1 VRDPSS
7 NDSGIVLQP
16 PMTAQKSAAQEAADA
31 GEHFCQMYD
40 LAAARMGRPH
50 PTLQLRLHAE
60 QRSRS
65 VESQLRA
72 TQGALAK
79 AHESIVQMGLELDAE
94 RHAREDAEAIS
105 RSEQR
110 ASRDAMR
117 LLEETVQPLRE
128 LRTVA
133 AEHERQAEQQA
144 QAYAQLQADRQ
155 AIETQLKA
163 TEASLAQAAELAQE
177 ARLQVETERRAR
189 EEAETRTQTQQH
201 EKDAAESALLELQTS
216 AAEERSQAEARA
228 RSYAELETK
237 HQVVEGLLEQT
248 QVSLERALELAEQ
261 MWQQVETER
270 RGRLEAE
277 TKAHTEEHARQEAE
291 STLLELQKTTE
302 AYRVRAE
309 EQAARADKQLRAHAD
324 FEVRRRAMDAQ
335 LKDMEVALAHA
346 EYAAYRHAQR
356 HAQIIEQ
363 LAKERR
369 ARELAEARMLAERRA
384 REDAERA
391 LNKKNEPSAFWKKL
405 LPEIR

>member
-1 VRDPSS
+1 VSDPSS
-7 NDSGIVLQP
+7 NGTGIVLQP
-16 PMTAQKSAAQEAADA
+16 PMTAQKNAAQEAADA

-105 RSEQR
+105 RSEQL

-117 LLEETVQPLRE
+117 LLEQTVQPLRE
-128 LRTVA
+128 LKTAA
-133 AEHERQAEQQA
+133 AEQARQAEQQA
-144 QAYAQLQADRQ
+144 QAYAELEANRQ

-163 TEASLAQAAELAQE
+163 TEASLAQAAELAEQ
-177 ARLQVETERRAR
+177 AKLQVEIERRAR
-189 EEAETRTQTQQH
+189 EDAENKAQTQQH
-201 EKDAAESALLELQTS
+201 QRDAAESVLLELQTA
-216 AAEERSQAEARA
+216 AAEERSQAEAQA

-237 HQVVEGLLEQT
+237 HQVVEALLEQT

-261 MWQQVETER
+261 MWHKVETER

-277 TKAHTEEHARQEAE
+277 AKAHTEEHARHEAE
-291 STLLELQKTTE
+291 STLLELQKKAE
-302 AYRVRAE
+302 AYRVQAE
-309 EQAARADKQLRAHAD
+309 EQTLRADKQIRAHAD

-335 LKDMEVALAHA
+335 LKDMEGALARA

-356 HAQIIEQ
+356 HAQLMEQ
-363 LAKERR
+363 IAKERR
-369 ARELAEARMLAERRA
+369 AREIAEGRMLAERRA

-391 LNKKNEPSAFWKKL
+391 LQKKNESSAFWKRL
-405 LPEIR
+405 LPDIR